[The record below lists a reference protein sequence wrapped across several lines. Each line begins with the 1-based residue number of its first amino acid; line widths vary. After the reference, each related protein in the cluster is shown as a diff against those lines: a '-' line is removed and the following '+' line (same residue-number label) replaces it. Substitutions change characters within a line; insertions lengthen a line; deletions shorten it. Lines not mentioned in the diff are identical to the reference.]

1 MKKKLQG
8 SIIGAGL
15 ILAVLAYSTTP
26 QVYKRY
32 GGDAEYP
39 CDSPQVR
46 DCYIPAAQSAVRGGG
61 AALLAAL
68 AFMGVTVMYKEED

>member
-8 SIIGAGL
+8 AIIGIG
-15 ILAVLAYSTTP
+15 IIGAVLAYSTTP

-39 CDSPQVR
+39 CDGPTR
-46 DCYIPAAQSAVRGGG
+46 DCYIPAASSAIRGGG
-61 AALLAAL
+61 TALLATL
-68 AFMGVTVMYKEED
+68 AFMGVGVMYKEED